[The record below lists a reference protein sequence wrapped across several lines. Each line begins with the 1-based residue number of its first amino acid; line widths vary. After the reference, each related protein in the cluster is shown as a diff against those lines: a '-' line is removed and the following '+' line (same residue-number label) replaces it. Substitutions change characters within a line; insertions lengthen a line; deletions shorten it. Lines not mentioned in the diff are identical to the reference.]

1 MISCLLCLQNNHS
14 FSPPSILPIMDH
26 LVKTTK
32 VLVVDDDAVNHTIL
46 SSLLKKQGYVVLSAV
61 NGKEAIEMFEQ
72 ESPDLVLMDILMPD
86 MNGYEAARI
95 IKERSYAQNK
105 FIPVMFITAVTD
117 EDALSKCVE
126 SGGDDFLTKPF
137 NGIILQAKINAL
149 QRIKAL
155 YSTLHQNQKQLEH
168 YRASVEH
175 ELEFADHILDNV
187 TSKANMDLSY
197 VKRWTSSLSPSAFSG
212 DIFFVARKPSGGMH
226 LMLCDFSGHGLPAAV
241 GALPVSEVF
250 LAMTHRGFSTYEIL
264 LEINKKLNND
274 LPTGFFCAAVFLD
287 IDYVQGFISV
297 VNAGLPG
304 CFYID
309 VEKGE
314 FRTIES
320 NQLPLGISIDSV
332 TQDNIEVMEI
342 KKGSHLLVYTDGVSE
357 VMNGDGELFGYERAA
372 TCVKETIHNQGDL
385 IDTFKAHVKTF
396 CGGEEPKDDISV
408 IDLDCYAAAQDID
421 DEEEVA
427 LQPEVAPA
435 EWKVEFDLSI
445 AVLKSI
451 NPVPLLLNA
460 IRNLQLSSDH
470 RKRIFTIL
478 SELYN
483 NALDHGLLK
492 LDSSL
497 KHSADG
503 FMRYHQEKQARLA
516 NLEDGW
522 AKIRVEH
529 VKEQDEFVIKI
540 NVSNTGEGFH
550 YEHQLGEVEEE
561 TLLPSGR
568 GIRLIRSIA
577 QSLEYHDGGRIAE
590 VKYTLQEV
598 DA

>member
-1 MISCLLCLQNNHS
+1 
-14 FSPPSILPIMDH
+14 MDD
-26 LVKTTK
+26 LVNTTK

-46 SSLLKKQGYVVLSAV
+46 SSLLKKQGYSVLGAV
-61 NGKEAIEMFEQ
+61 NGKEAIEVFER
-72 ESPDLVLMDILMPD
+72 ETPDLVLMDILMPG

-95 IKERSYAQNK
+95 IKEKSRAQNK

-117 EDALSKCVE
+117 EEALSKCVE

-155 YSTLHQNQKQLEH
+155 YTTLHQNQKELEH

-175 ELEFADHILDNV
+175 ELEFADHILANV
-187 TSKANMDLSY
+187 TSKANIDLPY
-197 VKRWTSSLSPSAFSG
+197 VNRWTSSLSPSDFSG
-212 DIFFVARKPSGGMH
+212 DIFFIARKPSGGMH

-250 LAMTHRGFSTYEIL
+250 LAMTHRGFSAYEIL
-264 LEINKKLNND
+264 TEINKKLNQD
-274 LPTGFFCAAVFLD
+274 LPTGFFCAAVFVD
-287 IDYVQGFISV
+287 IDYTQGVLSV

-309 VEKGE
+309 EKQGS
-314 FRTIES
+314 FRSIES
-320 NQLPLGISIDSV
+320 SQLPLGVSIDSV
-332 TQDNIEVMEI
+332 RQESIEVLEV
-342 KKGSHLLVYTDGVSE
+342 KEGSRLFMYSDGISE
-357 VMNGDGELFGYERAA
+357 VMNDEGELFGYKRAA
-372 TCVKETIHNQGDL
+372 MSVQESIGNCADL
-385 IDTFKAHVKTF
+385 IEIIKAHVREF
-396 CGGEEPKDDISV
+396 CGGLEPKDDIAV
-408 IDLDCYAAAQDID
+408 IDLDCYAAIQDV
-421 DEEEVA
+421 EENISASAE
-427 LQPEVAPA
+427 PEVIPA

-445 AVLKSI
+445 SVLKSI

-516 NLEDGW
+516 SLEEGW

-529 VKEQDEFVIKI
+529 VKEQDGYMIKI
-540 NVSNTGEGFH
+540 NVSNTGEGFN

-561 TLLPSGR
+561 ALLPSGR

-577 QSLEYHDGGRIAE
+577 QSLEYHDDGRVAE

-598 DA
+598 EA